1 MAGTP
6 DPISQMLDMG
16 KNIVGSISSGVL
28 AEANANAQYTL
39 NQANA
44 YASNLIRSSNNTVA
58 AARSSLAR
66 YTQSVNNNRTLD
78 NVGKAFT
85 TNNVNYRRQRDAA
98 SNASLED
105 QIALAEQAGRQAAA
119 SAFSGLTGG
128 VSDIIRNTTALRASR
143 IQQRKEQATAQM
155 DSDQAARTGAL
166 LQAGWDNLDQ
176 TDIVT
181 NIDYGNDVVADTR
194 YTGGLFSEI
203 VGGVLGT
210 DQKTLANV
218 SQWGQKKYTDWFAS
232 DLPISGAG
240 SAGKRAT
247 NDYNY

>member
-1 MAGTP
+1 MAGSP
-6 DPISQMLDMG
+6 DPMSQMLDMG
-16 KNIVGSISSGVL
+16 KNIVGSISAGVL
-28 AEANANAQYTL
+28 AEANANAQYTI
-39 NQANA
+39 NQANV
-44 YASNLIRSSNNTVA
+44 YASNLIRSSNNKVA

-98 SNASLED
+98 SSASLED
-105 QIALAEQAGRQAAA
+105 QIALAEQAGAQAAA

-128 VSDIIRNTTALRASR
+128 VADVVKSTTALRASR
-143 IQQRKEQATAQM
+143 IQQRKDQALAQM

-203 VGGVLGT
+203 VGGVLNT
-210 DQKTLANV
+210 DPKTMSNTASWMKN
-218 SQWGQKKYTDWFAS
+218 KTRDWFAQ
-232 DLPISGAG
+232 DPIPMQPGG
-240 SAGKRAT
+240 G
-247 NDYNY
+247 Y